1 MKCDVNLK
9 KTQEEMSKFRE
20 FKENTKKTQKK

>member
-9 KTQEEMSKFRE
+9 KIHEEMSKFRE